1 MTMRPRAATPV
12 TASAERAFTLVEL
25 LAALGAVVVL
35 LGAATGF
42 MLTALLRENAVLEA
56 ERLEAMHDDLAQI
69 MVRAIKTA
77 AAFQIY
83 TDQSQYQPG
92 RLENGVR
99 AGNFL
104 VCLRTDP
111 DGTQIE
117 SGFELSG
124 NQIIY
129 TKTVAAGTATIKT
142 YANARI
148 PSGSVN
154 LFNMGLGIVQATW
167 EVETRQDLVPFRVC
181 AMPLVMR

>member
-1 MTMRPRAATPV
+1 MRSRV
-12 TASAERAFTLVEL
+12 FTAAERAFTLVEL
-25 LAALGAVVVL
+25 LAAVGAVVVI

-42 MLTALLRENAVLEA
+42 MLTAFLRENAVLEA
-56 ERLEAMHDDLAQI
+56 QRLEANHDDLAQT

-77 AAFQIY
+77 DAFQIY
-83 TDQSQYQPG
+83 ADHSQYQPG

-111 DGTQIE
+111 DGTRTE

-124 NQIIY
+124 SRIVY
-129 TKTVAAGTATIKT
+129 TKTVGAGTATVKT
-142 YANARI
+142 CTNARL
-148 PSGSVN
+148 PSGAVN
-154 LFNMGLGIVQATW
+154 LFNMELGIVKAAW
-167 EVETRQDLVPFRVC
+167 EVETRQDLVPFRIC

>member
-1 MTMRPRAATPV
+1 MHPRA
-12 TASAERAFTLVEL
+12 AERAFTLVEL
-25 LAALGAVVVL
+25 LAAVGAVVVV

-42 MLTALLRENAVLEA
+42 MLTAFLRENAVLEA
-56 ERLEAMHDDLAQI
+56 ERLEAMHDDLAQT

-77 AAFQIY
+77 ATFQIY
-83 TDQSQYQPG
+83 ADHSQYQPG
-92 RLENGVR
+92 RLEAGAR

-111 DGTQIE
+111 DGTQTE

-124 NQIIY
+124 NQIVY
-129 TKTVAAGTATIKT
+129 TKTVAAGTTTVRT

-148 PSGSVN
+148 PSGAVT
-154 LFNMGLGIVQATW
+154 LFNMELGIVQAAW
-167 EVETRQDLVPFRVC
+167 EVETRQDLVPFHVC

>member
-1 MTMRPRAATPV
+1 MHPPATAA
-12 TASAERAFTLVEL
+12 AAAAERAFTLVEL
-25 LAALGAVVVL
+25 LAALGAVVVV

-56 ERLEAMHDDLAQI
+56 ERLEAMHDNLAQT

-83 TDQSQYQPG
+83 ADRSRYQPG
-92 RLENGVR
+92 RPGNGVR

-104 VCLRTDP
+104 ACLRTDP
-111 DGTQIE
+111 DGTQTE

-124 NQIIY
+124 NQIVY
-129 TKTVAAGTATIKT
+129 TKTVAAGTTVKT

-154 LFNMGLGIVQATW
+154 LFNMELGIVQAAW

>member
-1 MTMRPRAATPV
+1 MHPRAV
-12 TASAERAFTLVEL
+12 TTSAAERAFTLVEL
-25 LAALGAVVVL
+25 LAALGAVVVIF
-35 LGAATGF
+35 GAATGF
-42 MLTALLRENAVLEA
+42 MLTAFLRENAVLEA
-56 ERLEAMHDDLAQI
+56 ERLEAMHDDLAQT
-69 MVRAIKTA
+69 MARAIKTA

-83 TDQSQYQPG
+83 ADQPQYQSG
-92 RLENGVR
+92 RLDNGVR

-111 DGTQIE
+111 DGTQTE

-124 NQIIY
+124 NRIIY
-129 TKTVAAGTATIKT
+129 TKTVGAGATVVKT

-148 PSGSVN
+148 PSGAVN
-154 LFNMGLGIVQATW
+154 LFDMELGIVQATW

>member
-1 MTMRPRAATPV
+1 MMRPRTNATA
-12 TASAERAFTLVEL
+12 TAAERAFTLVEL
-25 LAALGAVVVL
+25 LAALGAVVVI

-42 MLTALLRENAVLEA
+42 MLTALLRQNAVLEA
-56 ERLEAMHDDLAQI
+56 ERLETMHDDLAQT

-83 TDQSQYQPG
+83 ADHSRYQAG
-92 RLENGVR
+92 SLENGVR

-104 VCLRTDP
+104 VCLKTDP
-111 DGTQIE
+111 DGTQTE

-124 NQIIY
+124 GQLVY
-129 TKTVAAGTATIKT
+129 TRTVAAGTPMVKT
-142 YANARI
+142 FESARI
-148 PSGSVN
+148 PSGSVT
-154 LFNMGLGIVQATW
+154 LFNTDLGIVQAAW

>member
-1 MTMRPRAATPV
+1 MV
-12 TASAERAFTLVEL
+12 
-25 LAALGAVVVL
+25 

-56 ERLEAMHDDLAQI
+56 ERLEAMHDDLAQA
-69 MVRAIKTA
+69 MLRAIKTA
-77 AAFQIY
+77 DAFQIY
-83 TDQSQYQPG
+83 TDHSQYQPG

-111 DGTQIE
+111 DGTQTE

-124 NQIIY
+124 NQIVY
-129 TKTVAAGTATIKT
+129 TRTVAAGTTVKT
-142 YANARI
+142 YANVRI
-148 PSGSVN
+148 PSGSAN
-154 LFNMGLGIVQATW
+154 LFNMELGIVQATW

>member
-1 MTMRPRAATPV
+1 MYPRAT
-12 TASAERAFTLVEL
+12 TTITTTAERAFTLVEL
-25 LAALGAVVVL
+25 LAALGAVVVVL
-35 LGAATGF
+35 AAATGF
-42 MLTALLRENAVLEA
+42 MLTAVLRENAVLEA
-56 ERLEAMHDDLAQI
+56 ERLEAMHDDLAQT

-83 TDQSQYQPG
+83 ADHSQYQPG
-92 RLENGVR
+92 QLANGVR

-111 DGTQIE
+111 AGTQTE

-124 NQIIY
+124 NQIVY
-129 TKTVAAGTATIKT
+129 TKNVAAGTTMVRT

-148 PSGSVN
+148 PSGAVN
-154 LFNMGLGIVQATW
+154 LFNMELGIVQAAW

>member
-1 MTMRPRAATPV
+1 MYPRAT
-12 TASAERAFTLVEL
+12 TTTTAERAFTLVEL
-25 LAALGAVVVL
+25 LAALGAAVVI

-42 MLTALLRENAVLEA
+42 MLTAFLRENAVLEA
-56 ERLEAMHDDLAQI
+56 ERLEAMHDDLAQT

-83 TDQSQYQPG
+83 ADHSQYQSG
-92 RLENGVR
+92 RLEAGAR

-111 DGTQIE
+111 DGTQSE

-124 NQIIY
+124 NQIVY
-129 TKTVAAGTATIKT
+129 TKTVAAGTTVRT

-148 PSGSVN
+148 PSGAVT
-154 LFNMGLGIVQATW
+154 LFNMELGIVQAAW
-167 EVETRQDLVPFRVC
+167 EVETRQDLVPFHVC

>member
-1 MTMRPRAATPV
+1 MYPRPTTAAL
-12 TASAERAFTLVEL
+12 AAERAFTLVEL
-25 LAALGAVVVL
+25 LGALAAVVVV

-42 MLTALLRENAVLEA
+42 LLTALLRENAVLEA
-56 ERLEAMHDDLAQI
+56 ERLETMHDDLAQI

-83 TDQSQYQPG
+83 TDKSQYHPG

-99 AGNFL
+99 TGNFL

-111 DGTQIE
+111 DGTQTE

-129 TKTVAAGTATIKT
+129 TKTVAAGAATIRT
-142 YANARI
+142 YANAQI
-148 PSGSVN
+148 PAGSVN
-154 LFNMGLGIVQATW
+154 LFNMELGMVQAAW
-167 EVETRQDLVPFRVC
+167 EVQTRQDLAPFRVC